1 MSLVLFKKSQQNKM
15 VTLEHVFRDRLTFL
29 GIQEILEPRGLKKAF
44 TGLYVKGCRRIVMT
58 PHREGAILI
67 FSSDA
72 KKMLM
77 ALDKSSRQKF
87 FANLRCCNTAM
98 LILPESRA
106 LPGPLKNDL
115 SHYHLKAAVSFLHE
129 NLLESRIKAVIQ
141 EKIKK
146 CVTVH
151 GVALEIQG
159 RGILITGASGVGKTT
174 TALQAASE
182 GCFWIAD
189 DLVVIKKSQIG
200 QLMISGHR
208 KIKQYFHTVQTG
220 IVTVDSVLKSS
231 QIKSKTRLAAVIN
244 VIRKDGDGANYR
256 CIEKNIMETRLPLIQ
271 MMIPRTGFF
280 NKNLLE
286 EGLLKLKE
294 VG

>member
-1 MSLVLFKKSQQNKM
+1 MSLVPFKKSQQNKI

-29 GIQEILEPRGLKKAF
+29 GIRKTMEFRGLKKPFA
-44 TGLYVKGCRRIVMT
+44 GLYVKGCRRIVIT
-58 PHREGAILI
+58 PYREGAILI
-67 FSSDA
+67 LSSGA
-72 KKMLM
+72 KKKLM
-77 ALDKSSRQKF
+77 ALDESSRQEF
-87 FANLRCCNTAM
+87 YAHLRCCNTAM
-98 LILPESRA
+98 LILSESRA
-106 LPGPLKNDL
+106 LPVSLKNDL
-115 SHYHLKAAVSFLHE
+115 SHYHLTAAVSSLHE

-141 EKIKK
+141 EKLKK
-146 CVTVH
+146 CVAVH

-182 GCFWIAD
+182 GSFWIAD
-189 DLVVIKKSQIG
+189 DLVVIKKNQIG

-208 KIKQYFHTVQTG
+208 KIKKYFHTGQTG
-220 IVTVDSVLKSS
+220 IAPVDSVLKSS
-231 QIKSKTRLAAVIN
+231 QIKSKTKLAAVIN
-244 VIRKDGDGANYR
+244 VIRKDGDGTNYR

-271 MMIPRTGFF
+271 IMIPRTGFF